1 MESYRRFGQDG
12 LSVNYRL
19 DGIPVAFGAE
29 STYDPTG
36 IPMIKNAVLKDISD
50 VDQLDLENLR
60 FENDQNAQIAFDA
73 VRIIQDELN
82 DEIFTGVRFMGPFTT
97 AANLAGTTTVLKA
110 IPGICYTVL

>member
-36 IPMIKNAVLKDISD
+36 IPMIKNAILKDISD

-60 FENDQNAQIAFDA
+60 FENDKNAQIAFDA

-82 DEIFTGVRFMGPFTT
+82 D
-97 AANLAGTTTVLKA
+97 
-110 IPGICYTVL
+110 